1 MNRARA
7 EKVAEWT
14 VLAGAL
20 VLIGLGLARAH
31 KVYVADS
38 EEYGI
43 RVFERIPDRQLVV
56 DATFS
61 GVLRREGRLFSTY
74 DRSRV
79 RGKQT
84 CPT

>member
-1 MNRARA
+1 MNRARL
-7 EKVAEWT
+7 EKAAGWT
-14 VLAGAL
+14 ALAAAL
-20 VLIGLGLARAH
+20 VLVGIGWFRSH
-31 KVYVADS
+31 KVYAADS

-43 RVFERIPDRQLVV
+43 LVFERITDRQLVE

-74 DRSRV
+74 DRSQV
-79 RGKQT
+79 RGKQA

>member
-1 MNRARA
+1 MNRARLEQIA
-7 EKVAEWT
+7 GWT

-20 VLIGLGLARAH
+20 VLIVLGLARTH
-31 KVYVADS
+31 KVYAADS
-38 EEYGI
+38 EEFGI
-43 RVFERIPDRQLVV
+43 LVFERIPDRQLVV

-61 GVLRREGRLFSTY
+61 GVLRRDGRLFSTY
-74 DRSRV
+74 DRSEI